1 MLLSDCCGKSANA
14 ELLSRGVKQTFTQI
28 YAKLLMIIIPNVHV
42 IKLLGTMGRIISE
55 EINSG
60 KWENNGLGLI
70 SEKL

>member
-14 ELLSRGVKQTFTQI
+14 ELLSCGVKQTFIEI
-28 YAKLLMIIIPNVHV
+28 YSKLLMIIIPNVHV

>member
-1 MLLSDCCGKSANA
+1 MSLSDCCGKSAIA
-14 ELLSRGVKQTFTQI
+14 ELLSCGVKLTFIKI
-28 YAKLLMIIIPNVHV
+28 YSKLLMIIIPNAHV

-70 SEKL
+70 S